1 MINSTIKKK
10 SNVINKLSLFLFAGI
25 LLTLQLN
32 SFAQGQEAQIKKI
45 LMERIP
51 QFPKIE
57 EITRSPM
64 SGLYEIRVDGDE
76 IYYSDADANF
86 LIQGQL
92 IDTRT
97 RKNITEERIEKLTAI
112 DFQTLPFKDSIKIVQ
127 GNGKRHIA
135 VFEDPNC
142 GYCKRFEKDL
152 QKVDNLTIH
161 LFLYPVL
168 GQDSIDKSKKI
179 WCSKDQAKAWKDWMQ
194 KEIIPTMSFNN
205 CDTQALTRTVE
216 YGRKRKINGTPTIV
230 TSDGTRVPGA
240 INTAQLEKLLTE
252 GKF

>member
-1 MINSTIKKK
+1 MTKFKTLLAAVFIG
-10 SNVINKLSLFLFAGI
+10 FLQFHLHAI
-25 LLTLQLN
+25 
-32 SFAQGQEAQIKKI
+32 GQESQIKKN

-64 SGLYEIRVDGDE
+64 NGLYEIRVEGDE
-76 IYYSDADANF
+76 IYYSDAEANF
-86 LIQGQL
+86 LIQGNL
-92 IDTRT
+92 IDTKT
-97 RKNITEERIEKLTAI
+97 RKNITEERIDKLTAI
-112 DFQTLPFKDSIKIVQ
+112 DFNALPFKDSIKIVQ

-142 GYCKRFEKDL
+142 GYCKRFERDL
-152 QKVDNLTIH
+152 QKVDNLTVH

-168 GQDSIDKSKKI
+168 GQDSIEKSKKI

-194 KEIIPTMSFNN
+194 KETLPLPIQAT
-205 CDTQALTRTVE
+205 CDTQVLSRTVE
-216 YGRKRKINGTPTIV
+216 FGRKRKINGTPTII
-230 TSDGTRVPGA
+230 TSDGVRVPGA
-240 INTAQLEKLLTE
+240 INTAQIEKLLTE

>member
-1 MINSTIKKK
+1 MIYLKLQKYSKWFFVLLFSTTF
-10 SNVINKLSLFLFAGI
+10 VLFQTTAF
-25 LLTLQLN
+25 
-32 SFAQGQEAQIKKI
+32 SQGQEAQIKKI

-64 SGLYEIRVDGDE
+64 NGLYEIRVEGDE

-86 LIQGQL
+86 LIQGNL
-92 IDTRT
+92 IDTKT
-97 RKNITEERIEKLTAI
+97 RRNVTEERIEKLTAI
-112 DFQTLPFKDSIKIVQ
+112 DFQILPFKDAIKIVQ

-168 GQDSIDKSKKI
+168 GQDSIEKSKKI
-179 WCSKDQAKAWKDWMQ
+179 WCAKDQAKAWKDWMQ
-194 KEIIPTMSFNN
+194 REVLPP
-205 CDTQALTRTVE
+205 QALASCDAQALSRTVE
-216 YGRKRKINGTPTIV
+216 FGRKRKINGTPTIV
-230 TSDGTRVPGA
+230 TSEGVRVPGA
-240 INTAQLEKLLTE
+240 INTAQLEKLLTD
-252 GKF
+252 GKL

>member
-1 MINSTIKKK
+1 MLNSLFKNKSISIHFFGLCLIACLAATYQINS
-10 SNVINKLSLFLFAGI
+10 G
-25 LLTLQLN
+25 
-32 SFAQGQEAQIKKI
+32 AQGQEANIKKI
-45 LMERIP
+45 LAERIP

-64 SGLYEIRVDGDE
+64 NGLYEIRVDGDE

-86 LIQGQL
+86 LIQGNL

-112 DFQTLPFKDSIKIVQ
+112 DFQALPFKDSIKIIQ

-152 QKVDNLTIH
+152 QKVENLTIH

-168 GQDSIDKSKKI
+168 GQDSIEKSKKI
-179 WCSKDQAKAWKDWMQ
+179 WCSKDQVKAWKDWMQ
-194 KEIIPTMSFNN
+194 KEILPVQAFSN

-216 YGRKRKINGTPTIV
+216 YGRKRKINGTPTII

-240 INTAQLEKLLTE
+240 INTAQIEKLLTE

>member
-1 MINSTIKKK
+1 MIYL
-10 SNVINKLSLFLFAGI
+10 KLQRNLKWLFLFIFSTPFFLFETTA
-25 LLTLQLN
+25 
-32 SFAQGQEAQIKKI
+32 FAQGQEAQIKKV

-64 SGLYEIRVDGDE
+64 NGLYEIRVEGDE

-86 LIQGQL
+86 LIQGNL
-92 IDTRT
+92 IDTKSR
-97 RKNITEERIEKLTAI
+97 RNITEERIDKLTAI
-112 DFQTLPFKDSIKIVQ
+112 DFQSLPFKDSIKIVQ

-168 GQDSIDKSKKI
+168 GQDSIEKSKKI
-179 WCSKDQAKAWKDWMQ
+179 WCAKDQAKAWKDWMQ
-194 KEIIPTMSFNN
+194 REVLPSPAMSN
-205 CDTQALTRTVE
+205 CDALALTRTVE
-216 YGRKRKINGTPTIV
+216 FGRKRKINGTPTIV
-230 TSDGTRVPGA
+230 TADGVRVPGA
-240 INTAQLEKLLTE
+240 INTAQIEKLLTE
-252 GKF
+252 GKL

>member
-1 MINSTIKKK
+1 MNNFKFQKKLNWLFVFFF
-10 SNVINKLSLFLFAGI
+10 SATFSL
-25 LLTLQLN
+25 LQT
-32 SFAQGQEAQIKKI
+32 SAFAQGQEAHIKKI

-64 SGLYEIRVDGDE
+64 NGLYEIRVESDE

-86 LIQGQL
+86 LIQGSL
-92 IDTRT
+92 IDTKT
-97 RKNITEERIEKLTAI
+97 RRNVTEERIEKLTAI
-112 DFQTLPFKDSIKIVQ
+112 DFQTLPFKDAIKIVQ

-168 GQDSIDKSKKI
+168 GQDSIEKSKKI
-179 WCSKDQAKAWKDWMQ
+179 WCAKDQAKAWKDWMQ
-194 KEIIPTMSFNN
+194 REALPSAALTN
-205 CDTQALTRTVE
+205 CDVQALNRTVE
-216 YGRKRKINGTPTIV
+216 FGRKRKINGTPTIV
-230 TSDGTRVPGA
+230 TSDGVRVPGA
-240 INTAQLEKLLTE
+240 INTAQIEKLLNE